1 MSLDASPNFALRH
14 ADSVRLM
21 ELNLTAQAVRLCD
34 ELHARLRDTYE
45 GPA

>member
-1 MSLDASPNFALRH
+1 MSLDASPDFTLRH

-21 ELNLTAQAVRLCD
+21 DVNLTAQAVRLCD
-34 ELHARLRDTYE
+34 ELQARLRDRYE